1 MDVDNIF
8 GLFGFNKNNDN
19 EVSQSQEETDL
30 FKSTPIFKVGMFK
43 KLIWNGM
50 NFRDQVI
57 EFLQKSNS
65 ELEVIDGDLGSV
77 GDMMMHTR
85 AYIWIQGCNLEDN
98 EWEDALNHYN
108 DDELI
113 VCFKLIIKYFEE
125 IEEFEKCAYLKKIQ
139 TFVEKQNVLNLIK
152 KA

>member
-1 MDVDNIF
+1 MDLDNVF
-8 GLFGFNKNNDN
+8 GLFGFNKDDDKN
-19 EVSQSQEETDL
+19 SKKQEEEL
-30 FKSTPIFKVGMFK
+30 LEFKNSPKFKVGMFK
-43 KLIWNGM
+43 KMIWNGLS
-50 NFRDQVI
+50 FRDQVLK
-57 EFLQKSNS
+57 FLKKTDGFEMLDGNVREAGDFMMYTRSYFWLQ
-65 ELEVIDGDLGSV
+65 ECDLEEEEWQEALGFYV
-77 GDMMMHTR
+77 
-85 AYIWIQGCNLEDN
+85 
-98 EWEDALNHYN
+98 